1 MVITDSYENVNLFGS
16 GYAGLGISFEEA
28 GDISTATS
36 SVRKVNM
43 GKEREIRRCK
53 MQLEG
58 IS

>member
-1 MVITDSYENVNLFGS
+1 M
-16 GYAGLGISFEEA
+16 EA
-28 GDISTATS
+28 GDISAVTS
-36 SVRKVNM
+36 SVRNVNM